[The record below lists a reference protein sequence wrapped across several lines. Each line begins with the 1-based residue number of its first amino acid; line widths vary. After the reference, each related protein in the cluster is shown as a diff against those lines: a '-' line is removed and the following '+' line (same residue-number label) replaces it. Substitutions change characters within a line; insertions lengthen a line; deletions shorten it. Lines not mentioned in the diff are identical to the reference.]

1 MIGHRAIAG
10 LSLLSALLFCALAAQ
25 GASAAE
31 HTSENTTAFTCVAG
45 GGKLD
50 FKDAHCD
57 TTVTPGT
64 GSFGHELIP
73 AGKTEIEITNKNTAN
88 ETKESSILTLKSTL
102 AKVET
107 HTDCSTVN
115 GSGTIENSESKAGDH
130 KVSGTLTLEVSNC
143 TVTKP
148 AKCSVKEPIIW
159 KATFMGIDQ
168 NGAEKNAMGVEFI
181 PEGKNFTEIT
191 FEGAECAL
199 KGSTFG
205 TSGTAIVTGAPGG
218 KAKESGATWIF
229 EPGNGMES
237 MTWGGAPDEMNATLT
252 TRMKGGGNPS
262 SLTTT
267 T

>member
-1 MIGHRAIAG
+1 MIGRRALVG

-25 GASAAE
+25 GASAAA
-31 HTSENTTAFTCVAG
+31 HTSENTTAFTCVSKG
-45 GGKLD
+45 GNLD
-50 FKDAHCD
+50 FSDAHCD
-57 TTVTPGT
+57 KTVSAGT

-73 AGKTEIEITNKNTAN
+73 VGKTEIELTNQGTKN

-115 GSGTIENSESKAGDH
+115 GSGTIENSGTKTDH
-130 KVSGTLTLEVSNC
+130 KVAGTITLEVSNC

-148 AKCSVKEPIIW
+148 AKCTVKEPIVW
-159 KATFMGIDQ
+159 KATYMGVDQLGAGKNEMGI
-168 NGAEKNAMGVEFI
+168 EFT

-218 KAKESGATWIF
+218 SAKESGATWIF
-229 EPGNGMES
+229 EPGNGMEE
-237 MTWGGAPDEMNATLT
+237 MTWGGAPDEMVASLT
-252 TRMKGGGNPS
+252 MKMKGGGNPI